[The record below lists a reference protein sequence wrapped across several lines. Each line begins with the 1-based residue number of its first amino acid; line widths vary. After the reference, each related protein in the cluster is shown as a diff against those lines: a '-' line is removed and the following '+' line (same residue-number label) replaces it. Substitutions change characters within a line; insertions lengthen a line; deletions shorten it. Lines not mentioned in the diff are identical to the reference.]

1 MELFYYIKRLITI
14 PAIERKLLAKAFFLS
29 AAVKILVQ
37 FLPLKYYLFMLKA
50 RPKYLLPESGKPQA
64 IRLARK
70 TMRRVV
76 RFAPWHCT
84 CLVKSITMKNLL
96 NGLGVE
102 TKICLNIIKSN
113 YQLCK
118 AHAYIKI
125 YSANEY
131 KKENENL
138 VFII

>member
-1 MELFYYIKRLITI
+1 MKLFYYIKRLITI

-29 AAVKILVQ
+29 AAVKIMVQ
-37 FLPLKYYLFMLKA
+37 LFPLKYYLFMIKA
-50 RPKYLLPESGKPQA
+50 RPKYLLPENNKPQA

-76 RFAPWHCT
+76 RCAPWHCT

-102 TKICLNIIKSN
+102 SEVAIKIVNQGS
-113 YQLCK
+113 QLLK
-118 AHAYIKI
+118 AHAFVI
-125 YSANEY
+125 YNKQTSWINGAF
-131 KKENENL
+131 L
-138 VFII
+138 PI